1 METFIE
7 LDKIL
12 KEIKSK
18 GYIKL
23 EYLDSGGAG
32 KMLEKLLGKK
42 LDNKSKPDYKDVEI
56 KVSNKKTKYPISLIS
71 IIPKN
76 KINLN
81 TIEYLVRNYSH
92 NGCFD
97 NNKSNKYLNGNVT
110 TQEIKYVNRK
120 TGFKLEIDKIEN
132 KIYLLII
139 QNKKIVDRNIYW
151 NLSEIEEKIEQKM
164 NLLIIVTAK
173 TKQINSST
181 YCIYKDIMY
190 YKLKSFYFF
199 KDALESGIIS
209 ISFNIK
215 IDKNDKITYHG
226 IRFCINMKDI
236 TSIYTKVH
244 VKT

>member
-12 KEIKSK
+12 KEIKNK

-56 KVSNKKTKYPISLIS
+56 KVSNKKAKYPISLIS

-81 TIEYLVRNYSH
+81 TIEYLVKNYSH

-97 NNKSNKYLNGNVT
+97 NNKCK
-110 TQEIKYVNRK
+110 
-120 TGFKLEIDKIEN
+120 
-132 KIYLLII
+132 
-139 QNKKIVDRNIYW
+139 W
-151 NLSEIEEKIEQKM
+151 
-164 NLLIIVTAK
+164 
-173 TKQINSST
+173 
-181 YCIYKDIMY
+181 
-190 YKLKSFYFF
+190 
-199 KDALESGIIS
+199 
-209 ISFNIK
+209 
-215 IDKNDKITYHG
+215 
-226 IRFCINMKDI
+226 
-236 TSIYTKVH
+236 
-244 VKT
+244 